1 MAARSSFIGMR
12 KSINFTDTDISHLM
26 QLLLKNNSMK
36 RRRRRK
42 RKRKNSISIDSALLS
57 DNRAIGDHQIL
68 FST

>member
-36 RRRRRK
+36 RRRRK
-42 RKRKNSISIDSALLS
+42 RKGKNSISIDSALLS